1 MDRVRPDS
9 GTLKENVRLS
19 LVAAVRD
26 SYPATFIFI
35 KHEGL
40 VVIGSSHTLNRQS
53 TEAAHLTALSEAQ
66 AQLERIADR
75 LGLDAA
81 TQELLRSPLREH
93 HVAVPVRMD
102 DGTTKV
108 FKGIRVQ
115 HNDARGPYKGGIRFH
130 ASTTA
135 EDVRALAMLMTWKC
149 AVMNLPLGGAKGA
162 IVADA
167 RGLSLAEQERL
178 CRGWVRQMAGNLGP
192 AFDVPA
198 PDMMT
203 SGQHMLWMLDEFE
216 TIHGSKLPGF
226 ITGKPVGLGGSEGR
240 TQATGY
246 GVVFVL
252 REALNRLGIEPNSTT
267 ASIQG
272 FGNVAQH
279 AAERYAEM
287 GGTVRA
293 VSCWDAD
300 DKKAYTF
307 RKASGVDPQSLA
319 RLTDRFG
326 SIDKARAAELGYE
339 VLPGSAW
346 MEQEVDIL
354 IPAALENQI
363 TAVNAPRIHGRVR
376 VVAEAANGP
385 VTAEADRVL
394 EDRGVLVIPD
404 ILANAGGVTCSYFE
418 QVQGNSNYYWSGD
431 KVLQKLESWMTAAFR
446 AVHERAEGE
455 EVSLR
460 DAAYFIAVERV
471 ARVPREGVGLT

>member
-1 MDRVRPDS
+1 
-9 GTLKENVRLS
+9 
-19 LVAAVRD
+19 
-26 SYPATFIFI
+26 
-35 KHEGL
+35 
-40 VVIGSSHTLNRQS
+40 
-53 TEAAHLTALSEAQ
+53 
-66 AQLERIADR
+66 
-75 LGLDAA
+75 
-81 TQELLRSPLREH
+81 
-93 HVAVPVRMD
+93 MD

-108 FKGIRVQ
+108 FKGVRVQ
-115 HNDARGPYKGGIRFH
+115 HNDARGPYKGGIRMD

-162 IVADA
+162 LLADA
-167 RGLSLAEQERL
+167 RTLSVAEQERL
-178 CRGWVRQMAGNLGP
+178 CRAWVRQMAGNLGP

-216 TIHGSKLPGF
+216 TIHGTKVPGF
-226 ITGKPVGLGGSEGR
+226 ITGKPVGMGGSAGR
-240 TQATGY
+240 TEATGY
-246 GVVFVL
+246 GVIVVL
-252 REALNRLGIEPNSTT
+252 REALNRLGLALNSTT

-272 FGNVAQH
+272 FGNVARH
-279 AAERYAEM
+279 AAQRFTEM
-287 GGTVRA
+287 GGTLKA
-293 VSCWDAD
+293 VSSWDAD
-300 DKKAYTF
+300 DNTAYTF
-307 RKASGVDPQSLA
+307 RKASGLDPHALVT
-319 RLTDRFG
+319 LTDRFG
-326 SIDKARAAELGYE
+326 SIDKARASELGYE

-346 MEQEVDIL
+346 VEQEVDVL

-363 TAVNAPRIHGRVR
+363 TASNVRRIHGRVR

-385 VTAEADRVL
+385 VTMDASQAL

-431 KVLQKLESWMTAAFR
+431 EVLHKLDSWMTEAFK

-460 DAAYFIAVERV
+460 DAAYLIAVDRV
-471 ARVPREGVGLT
+471 ARACRERGWV